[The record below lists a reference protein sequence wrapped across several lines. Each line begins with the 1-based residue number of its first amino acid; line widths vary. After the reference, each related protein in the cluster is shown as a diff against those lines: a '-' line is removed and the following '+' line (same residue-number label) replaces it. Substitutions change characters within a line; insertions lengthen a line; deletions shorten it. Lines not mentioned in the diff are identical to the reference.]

1 MIKKDKGTLVFWDK
15 KRGRNF
21 LQNSAPAYWERFEKI
36 ISTSLHTIQSEND
49 TESQVKKSEGELQ
62 HVDARFLIEQDPDK
76 HPIAYASIQMAKY
89 MLYGKGEGFLR
100 NVPSRLIEK
109 LLPSERYSP
118 FQ

>member
-1 MIKKDKGTLVFWDK
+1 MSKIEKGKLLWHLIKSLRRGSDTSRSLPYGIRDKRIFSL
-15 KRGRNF
+15 
-21 LQNSAPAYWERFEKI
+21 LQENKSAY
-36 ISTSLHTIQSEND
+36 L
-49 TESQVKKSEGELQ
+49 KKSEGELRTL
-62 HVDARFLIEQDPDK
+62 DARFLVEQDPDK